1 MTGILFFT
9 KYLDTSCMYVFIGFR
24 LLLKDIKENFPFL
37 SVVQYGGNEYIGIII
52 NQDQWVTSMY
62 VYPDIKGDE
71 QKRLFLQLGEIWWWE
86 SNRLIPIN
94 IFLKKDLEQFRYI
107 IMTMNSKDVNVTIGP
122 TVNLSNLSMK
132 RIKRKAIQLVRK
144 PKT

>member
-1 MTGILFFT
+1 MNPASLAMTVILFFT

-86 SNRLIPIN
+86 SNRMIPIN

-107 IMTMNSKDVNVTIGP
+107 IMTMNSKDVKIVIGP
-122 TVNLSNLSMK
+122 CVNVHNLVQK
-132 RIKRKAIQLVRK
+132 RVKRS
-144 PKT
+144 